1 MLLKATLNYSGQKS
15 QKENFKPGLD
25 YAVDNEWM
33 DVDIFILYIFLFLN
47 KFLKTK
53 NSLICQ
59 QFHSLTAVRLN
70 DLKLYGLPTTC
81 VCELL
86 VTHRPC
92 PSTSLSL
99 MPT

>member
-1 MLLKATLNYSGQKS
+1 MLLKAALNYSGQKS

-53 NSLICQ
+53 I
-59 QFHSLTAVRLN
+59 V
-70 DLKLYGLPTTC
+70 
-81 VCELL
+81 
-86 VTHRPC
+86 
-92 PSTSLSL
+92 
-99 MPT
+99 